1 MVGGEFTFE
10 VSDYDEKTGL
20 LNQRGLLK
28 TLTQLESDVPGRFSL
43 LIADLDRLKSV
54 NDQFG
59 HDAGDKYLFDAGT
72 VLSTGVRTERLDLVA
87 ARIHG
92 DEFAIVLPGVSDVEI
107 LELIR
112 SRVEQ
117 KMDIEDIPASIGGRP
132 HKDGEPIDVLLKDSD
147 QMMFLKKRQR
157 RQAAFEALPLPKK
170 VAGWAGSKLLRYAGI
185 NPPRQ

>member
-117 KMDIEDIPASIGGRP
+117 KMDIEDIRN
-132 HKDGEPIDVLLKDSD
+132 EESD
-147 QMMFLKKRQR
+147 
-157 RQAAFEALPLPKK
+157 
-170 VAGWAGSKLLRYAGI
+170 
-185 NPPRQ
+185 